1 MPVGGAPSRSGFLA
15 TPTDASP
22 KPTFSEHTP
31 HPGRRDAACPPESGK
46 RSSALQSSKV
56 RKALEDDREK
66 NVPTK
71 PEPVRPRFSGRE
83 AAAAWTRLVAKPSG
97 QVDAQHECAWPMS

>member
-46 RSSALQSSKV
+46 RSSALRSSKV
-56 RKALEDDREK
+56 RKALEDDYEK
-66 NVPTK
+66 RTYLRNLN
-71 PEPVRPRFSGRE
+71 RSGLGS
-83 AAAAWTRLVAKPSG
+83 AAAKLPPHESAW
-97 QVDAQHECAWPMS
+97 